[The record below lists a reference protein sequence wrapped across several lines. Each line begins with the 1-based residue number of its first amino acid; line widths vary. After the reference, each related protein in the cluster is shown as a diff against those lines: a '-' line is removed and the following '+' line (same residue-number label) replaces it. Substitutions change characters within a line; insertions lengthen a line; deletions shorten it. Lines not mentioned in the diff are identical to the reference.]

1 MLYRWLLNQE
11 SHQNG
16 SDLVQLDPELVNGVK
31 NPSKM
36 REEKRRIEHDP
47 RISPV
52 QKQLAVAALTEAF
65 SDFCWAFTLTGSNVV
80 ELRKGDKDI
89 SVSIHNLKQYLKVYI
104 KIYIQIF
111 LYLILTFFY

>member
-1 MLYRWLLNQE
+1 MLYRLLLNQE
-11 SHQNG
+11 SHLTG
-16 SDLVQLDPELVNGVK
+16 SDLVQLDPELGLK

-111 LYLILTFFY
+111 LYLILSFFY